1 MGMPNQA
8 DRIQSVSAGVRQRW
22 AIIGPLLMA
31 AVIIAIEVLSRA
43 GYKVPNAPAILILLV
58 VFFTFTGGMLAG
70 LISGVLDLIYIS
82 YFFSINGQ
90 LFHYTSESLV
100 RVAVWII
107 IVPAMVFMVGYLRH
121 RAERAAELAA
131 RNATLEKEAGER
143 QRAMETVLREKDFS
157 ESVIN
162 SLPGVFYLFD
172 HTGKFLRWNRHLE
185 YVSGYSPEE
194 IARMHPLDFIAS
206 EDKELVGRKIQEAF
220 TKGVVDVEAHLVTR
234 DGMRIPNYFTGVRII
249 IDDAPCLIGMGVDI
263 TERKRAEDESRLM
276 QVITLAV
283 SESGDLNSALEVVL
297 RKVCEATG
305 WILGEAWT
313 PHADRAVLEISP
325 AYYCSDSALEK
336 FRVVSASYTFA
347 SGAGIPGRVWK
358 SRQPVWIKDVT
369 RDTDLPRASA
379 AREIGLKA
387 AMGIPVL
394 AGEEVVAVLVFFMR
408 ESRKEDERQIQ
419 LVSAA
424 ATQLGAVMQRKRAE
438 EVLRVSESRLRA
450 IVDAEPECVKIMTAD
465 GELVQMNA
473 AGLAMLEV
481 DRPEQVIGKS
491 LVSFVAPEY
500 REAFRTLCEDVL
512 QGKKARLEF
521 EIIGLKGTRRW
532 LDMHAVPL
540 ANEKGGAPFILS
552 ITRDIT
558 ERKQNE
564 SRLSY
569 LAHYDSLTNLP
580 NRVLLTERMKEAMA
594 AATLRERLV
603 AIIFLDLDRFKYI
616 NDSLGHEEGDTL
628 LKEVAVRV
636 SGAVR
641 RGDTVARLSGDEFA
655 FVLADMGHVD
665 DAHFVAQKILDVF
678 RQPFHIVG
686 RELFVTAS
694 LGITLYPFD
703 DRDAQGLLRNA
714 DVAMYHA
721 KASGKNNYQFYAA
734 EMTAKATEWLSLEN
748 DLRNALPRNELSL
761 HYQPIADCR
770 TGRLLGMEALLR
782 WKHPECGMIS
792 PAQFIPLAEETG
804 LIASIGEWVLRTA
817 CAQCHA
823 WQQQGHKSLYVAVN
837 LSARQ
842 FLQKNLAASI
852 QEVLRETGLDAAN
865 LGLELT
871 EGLIMQQAGI
881 TATILRELKAMNI
894 RISIDDFGTGYSS
907 LSYLKRFPIDV
918 LKIDQSFVR
927 DIPGDPDDM
936 AIAATIITMA
946 HSLGMKV
953 VAEGVETEQQLKF
966 MRENACDAMQGYY
979 LSKPLPAEQFEMF
992 LKNGSRLATG

>member
-1 MGMPNQA
+1 MGMPN
-8 DRIQSVSAGVRQRW
+8 RVEGVQSVSAVVRQRW
-22 AIIGPLLMA
+22 VIIGPLLTA
-31 AVIIAIEVLSRA
+31 AAIIAIEVLSRM
-43 GYKVPNAPAILILLV
+43 GYKVPNPPVILILLV
-58 VFFTFTGGMLAG
+58 VFFTFTGGLLAG
-70 LISGVLDLIYIS
+70 LIAAVLELTYVS
-82 YFFSINGQ
+82 YFFSIPGQ
-90 LFHYTSESLV
+90 PFHYTSENLARVVVLV
-100 RVAVWII
+100 IT
-107 IVPAMVFMVGYLRH
+107 VPAMVFMVGYLRS
-121 RAERAAELAA
+121 RAERFAELAA
-131 RNATLEKEAGER
+131 RNASLEKEASER
-143 QRAMETVLREKDFS
+143 QRAMEIVLKEKDFS

-194 IARMHPLDFIAS
+194 ISRMHPLDLIAA
-206 EDKELVGRKIQEAF
+206 EDRELVGRKIQEAF
-220 TKGVVDVEAHLVTR
+220 TKGMVDVEASLATR

-249 IDDAPCLIGMGVDI
+249 IDEVPCLLGMGVDI
-263 TERKRAEDESRLM
+263 SERKRAEDESRLM
-276 QVITLAV
+276 QVITLAI
-283 SESGDLNSALEVVL
+283 SESTDIDSALGVAL
-297 RKVCEATG
+297 TKICEATG
-305 WILGEAWT
+305 WVLGEAWA
-313 PHADRAVLEISP
+313 PGADGTRLEISP
-325 AYYCSDSALEK
+325 AYYCGDPVLEK
-336 FRVVSASYTFA
+336 FRAMSLGYTFTP
-347 SGAGIPGRVWK
+347 GVGLPGRVWRSK
-358 SRQPVWIKDVT
+358 QPEWIKDVT
-369 RDTDLPRASA
+369 QAADFPRAA
-379 AREIGLKA
+379 IARESGLKS

-394 AGEEVVAVLVFFMR
+394 AGEEVIVVLVFFVPEM
-408 ESRKEDERQIQ
+408 RKEDEKQIQ

-424 ATQLGAVMQRKRAE
+424 AAQLGAVLQRKRAE
-438 EVLRVSESRLRA
+438 EALRVSESRLRA
-450 IVDAEPECVKIMTAD
+450 IVDAEPECVKIMTAE

-481 DRPEQVIGKS
+481 DRPEQIIGKS

-500 REAFRTLCEDVL
+500 REAFRILTEDVL

-521 EIIGLKGTRRW
+521 EIVGLKGARRW
-532 LDMHAVPL
+532 LDMYAVPL
-540 ANEKGGAPFILS
+540 ANEKGSAPLILS

-564 SRLSY
+564 GRLSY
-569 LAHYDSLTNLP
+569 LAHYDSLTDLP

-594 AATLRERLV
+594 AANLRERLV
-603 AIIFLDLDRFKYI
+603 GIIFLDLDRFKYI
-616 NDSLGHEEGDTL
+616 NDSLGHEEGDML
-628 LKEVAVRV
+628 LKEVAVRA

-655 FVLADMGHVD
+655 FVLADMAHVD
-665 DAHFVAQKILDVF
+665 DVHFVAQKILDVF
-678 RQPFHIVG
+678 RQPFRIAG

-694 LGITLYPFD
+694 LGVTLYPFD

-748 DLRNALPRNELSL
+748 DLRNALSGNQLSL
-761 HYQPIADCR
+761 HYQPIANCR
-770 TGRLLGMEALLR
+770 TGRILGMEALLR
-782 WKHPECGMIS
+782 WKHPERGMIS

-804 LIASIGEWVLRTA
+804 LIVPIGEWVLRTA
-817 CAQCHA
+817 CAQCRI
-823 WQQQGHKSLYVAVN
+823 WQQQGYESLYVAVN

-842 FLQKNLAASI
+842 FQQRNLAASI
-852 QEVLRETGLDAAN
+852 QVVLRETGLDAAY
-865 LGLELT
+865 LDLELT
-871 EGLIMQQAGI
+871 EGLVMQQAGTSAI
-881 TATILRELKAMNI
+881 ILRELKAMNI

-927 DIPGDPDDM
+927 DIPGDADDM

-946 HSLGMKV
+946 HSLGMNV

-979 LSKPLPAEQFEMF
+979 LSKPLPAEQFEKF
-992 LKNGSRLATG
+992 LKNGARLATG

>member
-1 MGMPNQA
+1 MGMPNRV
-8 DRIQSVSAGVRQRW
+8 DGIQSVSAVVRQRW
-22 AIIGPLLMA
+22 AIIGPVLMA
-31 AVIIAIEVLSRA
+31 AAIIVIEVLSRT
-43 GYKVPNAPAILILLV
+43 GYKVPNPPAILILLV

-70 LISGVLDLIYIS
+70 LMSAVLESTYIS
-82 YFFSINGQ
+82 YFFSIPGQ
-90 LFHYTSESLV
+90 PFHYTSENLV
-100 RVAVWII
+100 RVVVWAIS
-107 IVPAMVFMVGYLRH
+107 VSAMVFMVGYLRR
-121 RAERAAELAA
+121 RAEHAAVLTVK
-131 RNATLEKEAGER
+131 NASLEKEAKER
-143 QRAMETVLREKDFS
+143 QRVMENVLKEKDFS

-172 HTGKFLRWNRHLE
+172 RTGKFLRWNRHLE
-185 YVSGYSPEE
+185 YISGYSPEE

-206 EDKELVGRKIQEAF
+206 EDKELVGRKIEEAF

-234 DGMRIPNYFTGVRII
+234 DGIRIPNYFTGVRILV
-249 IDDAPCLIGMGVDI
+249 DEAPCLIGMGVDI
-263 TERKRAEDESRLM
+263 SERKRAEDESRLM
-276 QVITLAV
+276 RVITLAV
-283 SESGDLNSALEVVL
+283 SESIDLHSALGVAL
-297 RKVCEATG
+297 IKICEATG
-305 WILGEAWT
+305 WILGEAWV
-313 PHADRAVLEISP
+313 PRADGTLLEISP
-325 AYYCSDSALEK
+325 AYYSGDPALEK
-336 FRVVSASYTFA
+336 FRAMSLRYTFA
-347 SGAGIPGRVWK
+347 PGVGLPWRVWRSK
-358 SRQPVWIKDVT
+358 QPMWIKDVT
-369 RDTDLPRASA
+369 HATDFQRAA
-379 AREIGLKA
+379 LARENGLKA

-394 AGEEVVAVLVFFMR
+394 AGKEVVAILVFFVP
-408 ESRKEDERQIQ
+408 ETRKEDERQIQ

-424 ATQLGAVMQRKRAE
+424 AAQLGTVMQRKRAE
-438 EVLRVSESRLRA
+438 EALRVSESRLRA

-491 LVSFVAPEY
+491 LMTFVLPEY
-500 REAFRTLCEDVL
+500 REAVRTLSADIL

-521 EIIGLKGTRRW
+521 EIVGLKGSRRW

-540 ANEKGGAPFILS
+540 TSEKGGATLILS

-580 NRVLLTERMKEAMA
+580 NRVLLMERMKEAMT
-594 AATLRERLV
+594 AATLHERLV

-616 NDSLGHEEGDTL
+616 NDSLGHEEGDAL
-628 LKEVAVRV
+628 LKEVAVRLTD
-636 SGAVR
+636 AVR

-655 FVLADMGHVD
+655 CVLADMGHVD
-665 DAHFVAQKILDVF
+665 DAHFVAQKILNVF
-678 RQPFHIVG
+678 RQSFSVAG

-703 DRDAQGLLRNA
+703 DRDTQGLLRNA

-748 DLRNALPRNELSL
+748 DLRNALPGNELSL

-782 WKHPECGMIS
+782 WNHPTRGMIS

-804 LIASIGEWVLRTA
+804 LIVSIGEWVLRTA
-817 CAQCHA
+817 CAQCRV
-823 WQQQGHKSLYVAVN
+823 WQQQGHESLNVAVN

-842 FLQKNLAASI
+842 FLQRNLAASI
-852 QEVLRETGLDAAN
+852 QEVLQETGLDPAH
-865 LGLELT
+865 LDLELT
-871 EGLIMQQAGI
+871 EGLVMQQAGMS
-881 TATILRELKAMNI
+881 ATILRELKAMNI

-927 DIPGDPDDM
+927 DIPDDPDDM
-936 AIAATIITMA
+936 AIAGTIITMA
-946 HSLGMKV
+946 HSLGIKV

-966 MRENACDAMQGYY
+966 MRENGCDAMQGYY
-979 LSKPLPAEQFEMF
+979 LSRPLPAEQFEKF
-992 LKNGSRLATG
+992 LKNGDRLATG